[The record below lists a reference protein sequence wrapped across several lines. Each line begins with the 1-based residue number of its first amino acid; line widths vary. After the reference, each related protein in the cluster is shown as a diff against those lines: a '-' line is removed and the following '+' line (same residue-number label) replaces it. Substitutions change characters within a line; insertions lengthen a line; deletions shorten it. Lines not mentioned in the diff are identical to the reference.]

1 MKKKVLDSWKRPIE
15 IEVTEDPSE
24 KYPQQLQ
31 FTFGPREATP
41 DEFNEWQEKELS
53 WWGERQLV
61 FVAIASLV
69 QLSALGFMGIMM
81 MLIGV
86 GFK

>member
-15 IEVTEDPSE
+15 IEVTEE

-53 WWGERQLV
+53 W
-61 FVAIASLV
+61 
-69 QLSALGFMGIMM
+69 LGRKTISICSHSFFSTIKCIRIYGNYDDVNRSRI
-81 MLIGV
+81 
-86 GFK
+86 